1 MKANIQISP
10 LPLPLPYQVIAV
22 DGIQG
27 FNVFFLF
34 VNLGMGLVLV
44 VSFCK

>member
-10 LPLPLPYQVIAV
+10 LPLPYQVVAV
-22 DGIQG
+22 DGIHG

-34 VNLGMGLVLV
+34 VNLGMGLVV
-44 VSFCK
+44 VASFFK